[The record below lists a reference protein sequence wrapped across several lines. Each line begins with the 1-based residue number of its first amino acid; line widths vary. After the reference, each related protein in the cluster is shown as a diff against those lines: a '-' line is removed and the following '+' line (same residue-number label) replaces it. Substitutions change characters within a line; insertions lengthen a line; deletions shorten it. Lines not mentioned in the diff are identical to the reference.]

1 MRIRPRLTGVI
12 AATAA
17 VALLAAGCGSSD
29 DAGSTSAATTAATSA
44 AASADSSAPAS
55 GGGDLAGKRACVML
69 PDADSSSRW
78 ENGDRPALEKGFK
91 ELGMETDIQNALNDT
106 SKYATLADQ
115 QLTQG
120 CDVVLLVDL
129 NGAGVQV
136 ATKAKA
142 QGIPVIAYDRPI
154 PGADI
159 YISFDNF
166 RVGELQGQMLVD
178 AMKADGTD
186 IATANIVY
194 VGGDPTDGNAKQFH
208 DGADSVLKAAGM
220 PKPAFETPGAWSA
233 EKSGTAFEQALTAL
247 EGKVDAVWAANDINA
262 GAVIQVLDK
271 NGLTIP
277 VSGQDASPIGLQNV
291 LLGKQSATV
300 YKPFQLEAASA
311 VEVAQQLIAGETP
324 TTDMKDTTGVPFIA
338 QEPIITTTENM
349 QQVFDDGNAKVSE
362 VCTGEIAAKCTE
374 AGIS

>member
-1 MRIRPRLTGVI
+1 MRIRSRLTGVM

-78 ENGDRPALEKGFK
+78 ENGDRPALEKGFTD
-91 ELGMETDIQNALNDT
+91 LGMETDIQNALNDT

-271 NGLTIP
+271 NGLTVP

>member
-17 VALLAAGCGSSD
+17 VTLLAAGCGSSD
-29 DAGSTSAATTAATSA
+29 DAGTTSAAAPPATSA
-44 AASADSSAPAS
+44 AASGDSSAPAS
-55 GGGDLAGKRACVML
+55 GGADLAGKRACVML

-78 ENGDRPALEKGFK
+78 ENGDRPALEKGFTD
-91 ELGMETDIQNALNDT
+91 LGMETDIQNALNDT

-120 CDVVLLVDL
+120 CDVMLLVDL

-154 PGADI
+154 AGADI

-178 AMKADGTD
+178 AMNADGTD

-247 EGKVDAVWAANDINA
+247 QGKVDAVWAANDINA

-338 QEPIITTTENM
+338 QEPIITTNENM